1 METKTL
7 GLLTVSQAA
16 DYLNIPRPTLYQH
29 LREGRIPGIQIGG
42 RWRIETKVLQRFLGL
57 EMEDQ
62 FEPLGS
68 DRLGS
73 GRLEIGQEIEKL
85 QAENKH
91 LRAIIAQQ
99 LLELHELEA
108 DKGTSV
114 FRQEVIDSE

>member
-1 METKTL
+1 M
-7 GLLTVSQAA
+7 
-16 DYLNIPRPTLYQH
+16 
-29 LREGRIPGIQIGG
+29 REGRIPGIQIGG

-57 EMEDQ
+57 ETDDQ
-62 FEPLGS
+62 FEQVAS
-68 DRLGS
+68 DRTAS
-73 GRLEIGQEIEKL
+73 PVNVDAGQEIEKL

-114 FRQEVIDSE
+114 FRQEVVDKD